1 VIFDRYDVVVVPFP
15 FDDMPVRKR
24 RPVVVLSGK
33 AFNATNGQTVVAMIT
48 TAKETDWPSDLAI
61 QQLDDAG
68 LKQPCVIRMR
78 LLTIPNGLI
87 VRQIG
92 ALAGVDRQRLG
103 RLFDTIFQ

>member
-1 VIFDRYDVVVVPFP
+1 MIFDRDDVVVVPFP
-15 FDDMPVRKR
+15 FDDMLVRKR

-33 AFNATNGQTVVAMIT
+33 TFNAANGQTVVAMIT

-61 QQLDDAG
+61 QELGEAG
-68 LKQPCVIRMR
+68 LKQHCVIRMR

-92 ALAGVDRQRLG
+92 VLAGVDRQALAQ
-103 RLFDTIFQ
+103 LFDAVFH